1 MTTEIQAMKLG
12 AQETLDELF
21 IERLL
26 PFKLSARQVESLGM
40 EEYIVR
46 FHDSRLRSV
55 DVSWKPGQ
63 TFKTI
68 FRAAILGR
76 VSRLSGPLTLLRT
89 ASQTQS
95 LL

>member
-1 MTTEIQAMKLG
+1 MTTQTHEMKIR

-21 IERLL
+21 VESLI
-26 PFKLSARQVESLGM
+26 PFQLSAQQVESLGM

-68 FRAAILGR
+68 FRAAILSR
-76 VSRLSGPLTLLRT
+76 VSRLSGPFTLLRT

>member
-1 MTTEIQAMKLG
+1 MKLG

-21 IERLL
+21 VESLI
-26 PFKLSARQVESLGM
+26 PFRLSARNVESLGM

-63 TFKTI
+63 TFKTV

-76 VSRLSGPLTLLRT
+76 VTRLAESLTLLRT
-89 ASQTQS
+89 ASHTQS

>member
-1 MTTEIQAMKLG
+1 MSTETQAMKLG

-21 IERLL
+21 VESLI
-26 PFKLSARQVESLGM
+26 PFKLWACQVDSLGM

-46 FHDSRLRSV
+46 FHDSRLHSV
-55 DVSWKPGQ
+55 DLSWKPGQ

-68 FRAAILGR
+68 FRAAILDR
-76 VSRLSGPLTLLRT
+76 VARLSGPLTLLRI